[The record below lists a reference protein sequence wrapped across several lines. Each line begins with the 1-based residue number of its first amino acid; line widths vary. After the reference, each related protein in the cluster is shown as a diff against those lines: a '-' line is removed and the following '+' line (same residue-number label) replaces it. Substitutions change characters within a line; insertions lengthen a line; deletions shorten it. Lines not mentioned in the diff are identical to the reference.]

1 MNLIIIEKNFENFD
15 LIESKKNFFK
25 NKKNYVINFSSKNL
39 SLSNWF
45 IYKII
50 DISNL
55 IFLEYKKNSSNFFK
69 LIKKNLIKNPIFA
82 EYKLSEINYS
92 ILYGGHILRY
102 LL

>member
-15 LIESKKNFFK
+15 LIKSNKNFFK

-55 IFLEYKKNSSNFFK
+55 IFLEYKKNRPNLFK
-69 LIKKNLIKNPIFA
+69 LIKKNLIKILYLRNTS
-82 EYKLSEINYS
+82 YLKLITQ
-92 ILYGGHILRY
+92 ILYGGHILNY